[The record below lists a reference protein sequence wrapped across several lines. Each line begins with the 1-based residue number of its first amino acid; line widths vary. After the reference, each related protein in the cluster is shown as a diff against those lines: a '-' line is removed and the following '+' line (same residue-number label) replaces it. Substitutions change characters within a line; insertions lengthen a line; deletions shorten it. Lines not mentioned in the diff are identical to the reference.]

1 MQEEGGMGQ
10 DRRRH
15 RSVRGLGV
23 RVGLAVVTGGVVAG
37 AVQLGQGPAQ
47 AAGAYGATAS
57 AAGVLT
63 TTQDPQHFPVGA
75 VIEGDGPIA
84 QAALSSTGQSTGF
97 ASFPYPGAFFLSL
110 PGLATSQG
118 APETPPYP
126 LYVESNAS
134 LKPKD
139 EVKQPGL
146 TLTAQSS
153 PDASTA
159 RAAGGQSS
167 EQANVGSATATSNV
181 SADKAAG
188 TVLSE
193 ASSDTELVSAGPL
206 RIGRILADAKA
217 SHSGSGGL
225 KRSSG
230 LSLFDVTVN
239 GVTVGFSD
247 KGFSTGSSASPLPA
261 NPIAEQ
267 LAKSGISVTY
277 LAAREVPDGVLSPG
291 VRIEIDEAQS
301 GLHSVM
307 VVGQALAIAS
317 GDAAA
322 GSGLLGGGLLGSGL
336 LGSFAGSSGR
346 PAAGTSSGSAA
357 STGSGGGSSGG
368 LSALSSSAG
377 SSPAGSGSGN
387 STGQSPAAAQPLA
400 SRPVGAGGAPGK
412 SFYLLLV
419 VGAVVALVAGQLI
432 SMVGVRWAR

>member
-1 MQEEGGMGQ
+1 MGG
-10 DRRRH
+10 
-15 RSVRGLGV
+15 L
-23 RVGLAVVTGGVVAG
+23 VAG
-37 AVQLGQGPAQ
+37 AVQLAHGPAQ

-57 AAGVLT
+57 ASGLLS

-84 QAALSSTGQSTGF
+84 QAALSSTGQSNGF

-110 PGLATSQG
+110 PGLAASQG

-146 TLTAQSS
+146 SLTSQSS

-159 RAAGGQSS
+159 RAAAGQSS
-167 EQANVGSATATSNV
+167 EQANVGSATATANV
-181 SADKAAG
+181 GADKTAG

-193 ASSDTELVSAGPL
+193 ASSDTEVLSAGPL

-217 SHSGSGGL
+217 SHSSAGGL

-230 LSLFDVTVN
+230 LQLFDVTVN
-239 GVTVGFSD
+239 GITYGLSD
-247 KGFSTGSSASPLPA
+247 KGFSSGSSNSPLPA
-261 NPIAEQ
+261 NPVTEQ
-267 LAKSGISVTY
+267 LAKAGITVTY
-277 LAAREVPDGVLSPG
+277 LAAKEVPDGVMSPG
-291 VRIEIDEAQS
+291 LRIEINNEQS
-301 GLHSVM
+301 DWHTVM

-322 GSGLLGGGLLGSGL
+322 GSGLLGGGILGGGT
-336 LGSFAGSSGR
+336 LGSFGASSG
-346 PAAGTSSGSAA
+346 AATAGTSSGSAP
-357 STGSGGGSSGG
+357 SSLSGGGSSSG
-368 LSALSSSAG
+368 LSSSGTGATG
-377 SSPAGSGSGN
+377 SSAAPGSGTSA
-387 STGQSPAAAQPLA
+387 GQSQAAQQPLA
-400 SRPVGAGGAPGK
+400 SRPVALGSAPGT

-432 SMVGVRWAR
+432 SMVGMRWAR